1 MPNKS
6 SHKSHL
12 FSRIFKNFLGIVRG
26 TTKAVWR
33 PNHGQVIYVHLCYNA
48 HMREWENLQTT
59 KEAESFP
66 KKMFSTMQVLT
77 VLRIRTPS
85 PENLQTT
92 KEAESFPKKMFSTM
106 QVLTVLRIRTPSLR
120 TSKFEL
126 KKNPTSENKETPC
139 MQQRFSRGL
148 DRLSPLITEHPINYL
163 ISQIRGEYNSFP
175 TFCSVNDLR

>member
-66 KKMFSTMQVLT
+66 KKKV
-77 VLRIRTPS
+77 
-85 PENLQTT
+85 
-92 KEAESFPKKMFSTM
+92 FSTM

-126 KKNPTSENKETPC
+126 KKKPNKWK
-139 MQQRFSRGL
+139 QRDSMYAAALQSWSRSFVTL
-148 DRLSPLITEHPINYL
+148 DHRAPDKLPY
-163 ISQIRGEYNSFP
+163 FP
-175 TFCSVNDLR
+175 NKRRVQFFPHILLGKWS

>member
-48 HMREWENLQTT
+48 HMREW
-59 KEAESFP
+59 K
-66 KKMFSTMQVLT
+66 
-77 VLRIRTPS
+77 
-85 PENLQTT
+85 NLQTT

>member
-66 KKMFSTMQVLT
+66 KKKV
-77 VLRIRTPS
+77 
-85 PENLQTT
+85 
-92 KEAESFPKKMFSTM
+92 FSTM

-139 MQQRFSRGL
+139 MQQRYSRGL

-163 ISQIRGEYNSFP
+163 IPQIRGEYNSFP

>member
-85 PENLQTT
+85 
-92 KEAESFPKKMFSTM
+92 
-106 QVLTVLRIRTPSLR
+106 LR

-139 MQQRFSRGL
+139 MQQRYSRGL

>member
-66 KKMFSTMQVLT
+66 KKKV
-77 VLRIRTPS
+77 
-85 PENLQTT
+85 
-92 KEAESFPKKMFSTM
+92 FSTM

>member
-66 KKMFSTMQVLT
+66 KKKV
-77 VLRIRTPS
+77 
-85 PENLQTT
+85 
-92 KEAESFPKKMFSTM
+92 FSTM

-126 KKNPTSENKETPC
+126 KKKPNKWK
-139 MQQRFSRGL
+139 QRDSMYAAALQSWSRSFVTL
-148 DRLSPLITEHPINYL
+148 DHRAPDKLPYSPNKRRV
-163 ISQIRGEYNSFP
+163 QFFP
-175 TFCSVNDLR
+175 HILLGKWS

>member
-85 PENLQTT
+85 
-92 KEAESFPKKMFSTM
+92 
-106 QVLTVLRIRTPSLR
+106 LR

-126 KKNPTSENKETPC
+126 KKKPNKWK
-139 MQQRFSRGL
+139 QRDSMYAAALQSWSRSFVTL
-148 DRLSPLITEHPINYL
+148 DHRAPDKLPY
-163 ISQIRGEYNSFP
+163 FP
-175 TFCSVNDLR
+175 NKRRVQFFPHILLGKWS

>member
-66 KKMFSTMQVLT
+66 KKKV
-77 VLRIRTPS
+77 
-85 PENLQTT
+85 
-92 KEAESFPKKMFSTM
+92 FSTM

-139 MQQRFSRGL
+139 MQQRYSRGL

>member
-66 KKMFSTMQVLT
+66 KKKV
-77 VLRIRTPS
+77 
-85 PENLQTT
+85 
-92 KEAESFPKKMFSTM
+92 FSTM

-139 MQQRFSRGL
+139 MQQHFSRGL

>member
-126 KKNPTSENKETPC
+126 KKKPNKWK
-139 MQQRFSRGL
+139 QRDSMYAAALQSWSRSFVTL
-148 DRLSPLITEHPINYL
+148 DHRAPDKLPY
-163 ISQIRGEYNSFP
+163 FP
-175 TFCSVNDLR
+175 NKRRVQFFPHILLGKWS

>member
-66 KKMFSTMQVLT
+66 KKKV
-77 VLRIRTPS
+77 
-85 PENLQTT
+85 
-92 KEAESFPKKMFSTM
+92 FSTM

-126 KKNPTSENKETPC
+126 KKNPKSENKETPC